1 MCHRSEPGRV
11 AGGSRHAGPPPC
23 ALDHIDQELVG
34 LGFWNAAVNR
44 NINHSF
50 LLRVAGRKC
59 GFNRSSSNQPVHR
72 DHMGLRSHS
81 SHISANTSNLT
92 NSGSWNAF
100 LMPTPETRF
109 VFDSTVIQLQP
120 TLAQQHHRKQCNH
133 AKRRVALAVPPFIH
147 PDSLRRRLCT
157 FSRLQKG
164 QGSSKTP
171 RTRGQN
177 LPYLFA
183 ILGFLPTIETPNT
196 VEISTVCQPAE
207 CFLWSSE
214 GDLPAPVDSC
224 C

>member
-1 MCHRSEPGRV
+1 MAKSRDFVNVQSSQKLSNRIRVHFSCHQRKRSR
-11 AGGSRHAGPPPC
+11 C
-23 ALDHIDQELVG
+23 L
-34 LGFWNAAVNR
+34 
-44 NINHSF
+44 
-50 LLRVAGRKC
+50 
-59 GFNRSSSNQPVHR
+59 
-72 DHMGLRSHS
+72 
-81 SHISANTSNLT
+81 ISAMISIK
-92 NSGSWNAF
+92 S
-100 LMPTPETRF
+100 
-109 VFDSTVIQLQP
+109 QP
-120 TLAQQHHRKQCNH
+120 TSELQHHSKQCNH

-171 RTRGQN
+171 RTRAQN

-207 CFLWSSE
+207 CFTWSSE

>member
-1 MCHRSEPGRV
+1 M
-11 AGGSRHAGPPPC
+11 PPSIATLTIVFSSAQLAESAVSIAAAQINPYTG
-23 ALDHIDQELVG
+23 ITW
-34 LGFWNAAVNR
+34 GFVLTAR
-44 NINHSF
+44 
-50 LLRVAGRKC
+50 
-59 GFNRSSSNQPVHR
+59 
-72 DHMGLRSHS
+72 
-81 SHISANTSNLT
+81 ISANTSNLT
-92 NSGSWNAF
+92 NSGSCNAF

-157 FSRLQKG
+157 FGRLQKG

-171 RTRGQN
+171 RIRAQN